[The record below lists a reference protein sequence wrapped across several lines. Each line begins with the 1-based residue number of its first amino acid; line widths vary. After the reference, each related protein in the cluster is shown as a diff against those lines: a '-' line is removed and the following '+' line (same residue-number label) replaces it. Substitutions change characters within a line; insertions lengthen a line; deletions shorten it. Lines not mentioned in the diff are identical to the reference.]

1 MKGSSSAYVAPTRSA
16 RRGGDERISGLRL
29 NRDDTAKPKHRR
41 VLIADD
47 DDDTREMYAWCLR
60 AAGWLVAEAANGHDA
75 FKIAAALRPDIIVM
89 DLRMPVL
96 SGLDAIGRLKADERT
111 RDIPIVIC
119 TGLDGA
125 TLESHAHH
133 AMCDGLVTKPCPP
146 DSMVALLDALTA
158 SRDAESPDGS

>member
-1 MKGSSSAYVAPTRSA
+1 MLLSTRFHRSMKGSSSAYVAPTRSA
-16 RRGGDERISGLRL
+16 RRGRG
-29 NRDDTAKPKHRR
+29 
-41 VLIADD
+41 
-47 DDDTREMYAWCLR
+47 
-60 AAGWLVAEAANGHDA
+60 
-75 FKIAAALRPDIIVM
+75 
-89 DLRMPVL
+89 
-96 SGLDAIGRLKADERT
+96 GRLPRRPLEPDGTRHGKGEERT
-111 RDIPIVIC
+111 GDIPIVIA